1 MTASAHSD
9 IQGSGR
15 QYQWTNLFCMVWRPL
30 WYATRSRQWTY
41 LQLQPRLDEVGGE
54 DAGVRNH
61 AGGSRAHPVPRKHG
75 VARLTC
81 ALTGHI
87 VEPPNHDVSV

>member
-1 MTASAHSD
+1 
-9 IQGSGR
+9 
-15 QYQWTNLFCMVWRPL
+15 MVCNAQQAVDL
-30 WYATRSRQWTY
+30 LTGQY

-54 DAGVRNH
+54 DACVRNH
-61 AGGSRAHPVPRKHG
+61 AGGSRAHPVEE

-87 VEPPNHDVSV
+87 AVV